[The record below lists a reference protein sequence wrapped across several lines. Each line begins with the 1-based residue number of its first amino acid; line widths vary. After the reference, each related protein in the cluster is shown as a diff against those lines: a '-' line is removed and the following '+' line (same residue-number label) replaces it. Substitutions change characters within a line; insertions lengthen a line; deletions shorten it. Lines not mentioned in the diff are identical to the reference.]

1 MHESPLIILA
11 LILVVGIACQW
22 LSWRLKLPSIIF
34 LLACGILAGPLLKW
48 LNPDQLLGELLF
60 PFVSLSV
67 AVILFEGS
75 LTLRFSDIPGLEKVI
90 RNMITFGVMISWA
103 ITTVATRLLLDFSWE
118 LSFLFGAIMV
128 VTGPTVIMPMIR
140 TVRPKESIANV
151 LQWEG
156 ILIDP
161 IGAILAVLTYE
172 IIVAGGMQGGIAA
185 GLLVFGKILLIGILF
200 GIGTGHLLANLVR
213 KHWVPQYLHNVVTLA
228 LVCGI
233 FALSDLLQPE
243 SGLLSVT
250 IMGVWMAN
258 VKDLVLEDLL
268 DFKESL
274 SLLLISVLFIL
285 LAARMDLEGF
295 LAIGWPAFGVF
306 AVIQFIVRPLSI
318 QLCAMGSKLS
328 MPERHL
334 LAWIAP
340 RGIVAAAI
348 TALFAIK
355 LEVLGYQNASQLVP
369 LTFMVIIGTVL
380 LQSSTAGPLARWL
393 QVADPEPRG
402 FLLIGANRVA
412 RALAEALEANGFRT
426 FLTDQNW
433 SAVRDAKLKGLSA
446 YWGNPVSEHAER
458 HINLVGIGHLL
469 AVSPNTEM
477 NVLAAHYYRPEFE
490 LNCIYTIRNQQ
501 PESRN
506 TAEKS
511 EFKFGGR
518 VLFDEQMTF
527 QELDR
532 QIAQGAEIKKTLLT
546 DVFGFEDY
554 LEEHQ
559 GRRWPLFAID
569 DDQQLHPF
577 IKEADFNPKDGWQI
591 LALAPKEMAGKA
603 DGNGGQQ

>member
-1 MHESPLIILA
+1 MIVLA
-11 LILVVGIACQW
+11 LVLMTGIACQW
-22 LSWRLKLPSIIF
+22 LSWRIKLPSIIF
-34 LLACGILAGPLLKW
+34 LLGCGILAGPLLNW

-90 RNMITFGVMISWA
+90 RNMITFGVLISWG
-103 ITTVATRLLLDFSWE
+103 ITTIATRLLLDFSWE

-140 TVRPKESIANV
+140 TIRPKESIANV

-172 IIVAGGMQGGIAA
+172 IIVAGGMQDGVTTGV
-185 GLLVFGKILLIGILF
+185 LVFGKILLIGCFF
-200 GIGTGHLLANLVR
+200 GVGAGHLLSILIR
-213 KHWVPQYLHNVVTLA
+213 RHWIPQYLHNIITLA
-228 LVCGI
+228 LVCGV
-233 FALSDLLQPE
+233 FALSDLLEPE

-250 IMGVWMAN
+250 IMGLWLAN

-285 LAARMDLEGF
+285 LAARMDLQGF
-295 LAIGWPAFGVF
+295 LALGWPALGVF
-306 AVIQFIVRPLSI
+306 AVIQFLVRPLSI
-318 QLCAMGSKLS
+318 QLCAIGSKLT

-348 TALFAIK
+348 TALFSIK
-355 LEVLGYQNASQLVP
+355 LESIGYQNAVQLVP

-380 LQSSTAGPLARWL
+380 LQSATAGPLARWL
-393 QVADPEPRG
+393 KVAEPEPRG
-402 FLLIGANRVA
+402 FLIVGANPVA
-412 RALAEALEANGFRT
+412 RAIAEALNENGFRT
-426 FLTDQNW
+426 LLTDQNW
-433 SAVRDAKLKGLSA
+433 SAVSEAKLQGLSA

-469 AVSPNTEM
+469 AVTPNTEL
-477 NVLAAHYYRPEFE
+477 NVLAAHFYRLEFE
-490 LNCIYTIRNQQ
+490 PNCIYTIRNLQ
-501 PESRN
+501 PEDRKN
-506 TAEKS
+506 AEKS

-518 VLFDEQMTF
+518 FLFDDQMTF
-527 QELDR
+527 QELER
-532 QIAQGAEIKKTLLT
+532 QIGQGAEIKKTPLT
-546 DVFGFEDY
+546 EEFSFEDY
-554 LEEHQ
+554 RAEHQ

-569 DDQQLHPF
+569 DNQHLYPF
-577 IKEADFNPKDGWQI
+577 TPDAEINPEEGWKI
-591 LALAPKEMAGKA
+591 LALARQSSNA
-603 DGNGGQQ
+603 

>member
-1 MHESPLIILA
+1 MHDSSLTLIT
-11 LILVVGIACQW
+11 LILVTGIACQW
-22 LSWRLKLPSIIF
+22 LSWRVKLPSIIF
-34 LLACGILAGPLLKW
+34 LLTCGVLAGPLLKW
-48 LNPDQLLGELLF
+48 LNPDQLLGDLLF

-90 RNMITFGVMISWA
+90 RNMITFGVLISWG
-103 ITTVATRLLLDFSWE
+103 ITTVATHLLLNFSLE

-140 TVRPKESIANV
+140 TIRPKERIANV

-172 IIVAGGMQGGIAA
+172 IIVAGGMQGGVTA
-185 GLLVFGKILLIGILF
+185 GALVFGKILLIGCFF
-200 GIGTGHLLANLVR
+200 GVGAGHLFSTLIRN
-213 KHWVPQYLHNVVTLA
+213 HWIPKYLNNIVSLA
-228 LVCGI
+228 LVCGV
-233 FALSDLLQPE
+233 FALSDLLEAE

-250 IMGVWMAN
+250 IMGLWLAN
-258 VKDLVLEDLL
+258 VKDLVLDDLL

-285 LAARMDLEGF
+285 LAARMDLQGF
-295 LAIGWPAFGVF
+295 LALGWPALGVF
-306 AVIQFIVRPLSI
+306 AVIQFLVRPLSI
-318 QLCAMGSKLS
+318 HLCAIGSKLS

-348 TALFAIK
+348 AALFSIK
-355 LEVLGYQNASQLVP
+355 LESLGYENAAQLVP

-380 LQSSTAGPLARWL
+380 LQSATAGPLARRL
-393 QVADPEPRG
+393 KVADPEPRG
-402 FLLIGANRVA
+402 FLIVGANSVA
-412 RALAEALEANGFRT
+412 RALAEALRENGFRT
-426 FLTDQNW
+426 LLTDQNW
-433 SAVRDAKLKGLSA
+433 AEVRDAKMQGFQA

-458 HINLVGIGHLL
+458 YINLVGIGHLL
-469 AVSPNTEM
+469 AVTPNTEL
-477 NVLAAHYYRPEFE
+477 NVLSAHFYRLEFE
-490 LNCIYTIRNQQ
+490 PNCIYTIRNLP
-501 PESRN
+501 PESRK

-518 VLFDEQMTF
+518 FLFDDEMTF
-527 QELDR
+527 QELKH
-532 QIAQGAEIKKTLLT
+532 QITKGAEIKKTLLT
-546 DVFGFEDY
+546 KEFTFEDY
-554 LEEHQ
+554 LTEHR

-569 DDQQLHPF
+569 DNQYLFPF
-577 IKEADFNPKDGWQI
+577 TPDAEISPQEGWQV
-591 LALAPKEMAGKA
+591 LALANLDLDSEHDDNAH
-603 DGNGGQQ
+603 D